1 MKTRQESES
10 RIRAWLGRAFLLQA
24 ALISTAAI
32 VGVFVASALLE
43 GVLIRAALNDE
54 MHHFRAQRDADPQF
68 QLPNTRNLRGYFDGT
83 TPPALRSMTL
93 GYHDW
98 EHEGVEYVVYITER
112 DQQRLYLT
120 FDRTNVDR
128 LAAYYGLVPLAAVL
142 LVLYVSTW
150 VGFRGLRRAVSPV
163 IALARKVRELDAG
176 QANTESVQTLQ
187 VPEDAD
193 EEVRELTDALLR
205 YSQRLARFL
214 ERERQFTRDASH
226 ELRSPLTVI
235 RMAASILLADPEL
248 SESSR
253 RTAQRIQRAAHDMEE
268 LTNAFLLLARESE
281 TGLPVEAVCLN
292 DLIAD
297 EVERARALA
306 ADKPV
311 SAQVRSSHRV
321 FVEAPEKVLSVL
333 LGNLLRNAFSYTDA
347 GEVVVDIGD
356 GRVSIR
362 DTGVG
367 IAADRIEDMFR
378 PFVRG
383 EGNRRG
389 GHGVGLTIVR
399 RLSDRFGW
407 PIRITSQPGVGT
419 TVDISFPA
427 ARSEP
432 A

>member
-1 MKTRQESES
+1 
-10 RIRAWLGRAFLLQA
+10 
-24 ALISTAAI
+24 
-32 VGVFVASALLE
+32 
-43 GVLIRAALNDE
+43 
-54 MHHFRAQRDADPQF
+54 
-68 QLPNTRNLRGYFDGT
+68 
-83 TPPALRSMTL
+83 
-93 GYHDW
+93 
-98 EHEGVEYVVYITER
+98 
-112 DQQRLYLT
+112 
-120 FDRTNVDR
+120 
-128 LAAYYGLVPLAAVL
+128 
-142 LVLYVSTW
+142 
-150 VGFRGLRRAVSPV
+150 
-163 IALARKVRELDAG
+163 
-176 QANTESVQTLQ
+176 
-187 VPEDAD
+187 
-193 EEVRELTDALLR
+193 
-205 YSQRLARFL
+205 
-214 ERERQFTRDASH
+214 
-226 ELRSPLTVI
+226 
-235 RMAASILLADPEL
+235 
-248 SESSR
+248 
-253 RTAQRIQRAAHDMEE
+253 
-268 LTNAFLLLARESE
+268 
-281 TGLPVEAVCLN
+281 VCLN

-306 ADKPV
+306 TDKPV
-311 SAQVRSSHRV
+311 SARVRSSHRL

-407 PIRITSQPGVGT
+407 PIKITSQPGVGT

>member
-1 MKTRQESES
+1 MKARQDSDS
-10 RIRAWLGRAFLLQA
+10 RIRAWLGQAFMLQV
-24 ALISTAAI
+24 ALISIAA
-32 VGVFVASALLE
+32 VLGVFVASALLE

-54 MHHFRAQRDADPQF
+54 VMHFRQQREANAQF
-68 QLPNTRNLRGYFDGT
+68 QLPNTRNLRGYFEDT
-83 TPPALRSMTL
+83 APAELRAMPL
-93 GYHDW
+93 GFQDW
-98 EHEGVEYVVYITER
+98 KNNDLDYLVNITER
-112 DQQRLYLT
+112 DGKRLYLV
-120 FDRTNVDR
+120 FDRTNVSR

-150 VGFRGLRRAVSPV
+150 LGFRRLRRAVSPM
-163 IALARKVRELDAG
+163 IELARKVRELEASP
-176 QANTESVQTLQ
+176 ANIELVQSLQ
-187 VPEDAD
+187 VPADAD

-205 YSQRLARFL
+205 YSQRLALFL

-235 RMAASILLADPEL
+235 RMAASILLEEPAIT
-248 SESSR
+248 ESRR
-253 RTAQRIQRAAHDMEE
+253 RTAQRIQRACLDMEE
-268 LTNAFLLLARESE
+268 LTHAFLLLARESE

-292 DLIAD
+292 DLAAE
-297 EVERARALA
+297 EVERAKLLA
-306 ADKPV
+306 ADRPV
-311 SAQVRSSHRV
+311 VAIVRGTHRV
-321 FVEAPEKVLSVL
+321 FVEAPEKVLSIL

-347 GEVVVDIGD
+347 GEVVVDISAEG
-356 GRVSIR
+356 VQIR

-367 IAADRIEDMFR
+367 MAAGKIEEMFR

-383 EGNRRG
+383 DGNRRG

-407 PIRITSQPGVGT
+407 PVSVVSEPKVGT
-419 TVDISFPA
+419 TVTIRFPG